1 MHCVSCW
8 KINNYHHIKR
18 VQRKMPSHITTD
30 HWSWWVSQKKT
41 LEVSPNLVNFASMSF
56 TRSMKCTAWTRK
68 MSQMHSLFSAIF
80 LPISLIEQNIRQAV
94 QSNAV
99 YVSDMDF
106 LQYINIIW
114 FKCWIFLRFS
124 MIWDANF
131 KGKKSFILCQD
142 MCNK

>member
-1 MHCVSCW
+1 
-8 KINNYHHIKR
+8 
-18 VQRKMPSHITTD
+18 
-30 HWSWWVSQKKT
+30 
-41 LEVSPNLVNFASMSF
+41 MSF
-56 TRSMKCTAWTRK
+56 TKKKKDIRSHPQFGQFCFHEFYKVYEMYSMDEKDVTNAF
-68 MSQMHSLFSAIF
+68 SLLCYFF

-94 QSNAV
+94 QCNAI

-131 KGKKSFILCQD
+131 KEKKSFILCQD